1 MSNEKAKGI
10 LAKLAAM
17 FSADDK
23 AQKFQEY
30 KLTDGAIISVDKLEV
45 GGAVT
50 KDSLP
55 AAAGEYELEDKSK
68 ITVDAAGLI
77 TAITPAPAAAA
88 PPATEDMT
96 TPEGMKK
103 AYDKFAVGTPEER
116 LNNLETLCKALME
129 YSFGWQ
135 LREAQ
140 AKQTTDQAI
149 KVYKEL
155 QDSTAQTVATTTET
169 VNKQAALMKEMFAL
183 MTEVIGAPQ
192 ADLPGDK
199 KNKFSFANVEGRK
212 GKFAKFQAAAKVL
225 NERFQENLKAV

>member
-1 MSNEKAKGI
+1 MSNDKAKGI
-10 LAKLAAM
+10 LARIAAM
-17 FSADDK
+17 FADDDTP
-23 AQKFQEY
+23 QKFLDY
-30 KLTDGAIISVDKLEV
+30 KLSDGATTISCDKLEV

-50 KDSLP
+50 INGTP

-77 TAITPAPAAAA
+77 TAVTPAPAA
-88 PPATEDMT
+88 PVDDMT
-96 TPEGMKK
+96 TQEGLKK

-155 QDSTAQTVATTTET
+155 TDSTAQAVATTTET

-183 MTEVIGAPQ
+183 LTEVVGAPQ
-192 ADLPGDK
+192 ADPPGDK
-199 KNKFSFANVEGRK
+199 KSKFSFGNND
-212 GKFAKFQAAAKVL
+212 GKKKSFERFQAAAKKL
-225 NERFQENLKAV
+225 NEEYQQTMKAV